1 MHTEQIPFSE
11 TGFFTKLI
19 ADYIEKKPALAELY
33 ENLPD
38 TKGFEQQRK
47 SKEKSFSDTARK
59 TLQKSVKTQYE
70 GFDISKKLEGNITR
84 LSEKNTFTITTG
96 HQLNIMTGPLY
107 FLYKIVTTVNLAK
120 ELEKTFPNQ
129 NFVPVYW
136 MATEDHDFE
145 EINHFFVHNKK
156 IRWDVECKG
165 PRG

>member
-107 FLYKIVTTVNLAK
+107 FLYKI
-120 ELEKTFPNQ
+120 
-129 NFVPVYW
+129 
-136 MATEDHDFE
+136 
-145 EINHFFVHNKK
+145 EILGLFHM
-156 IRWDVECKG
+156 
-165 PRG
+165 